1 MVIRAFITHK
11 KAEVFADC
19 QDRFG
24 VNNGTKSIAVSDG
37 MGSTWQQKIWA
48 QLLVDTFTESRDWL
62 PNADSIKPLCSTW
75 REKVKNFIQQLK
87 DTNVPENI
95 IYRNER
101 NLAGGCSAG
110 ATFVGIRFNGKEW
123 SGSVLGDSCLIEWDG
138 NEATF
143 YSSQDIDTFDSYPDY
158 FDSDVSKE
166 GKGTPKPMN
175 GILSGSKYLLLVSD
189 PFSDFLLEHK
199 KQNNEGKYISQL
211 LDVSSHEEFET
222 LVAKWREEEGM
233 HNDDTTLV
241 VVENDGTDEF
251 SIAALDDL
259 DTLIEKDK
267 LKKEKKQEIN
277 IDEQIVSQKEQV
289 KEENETPTDSNC
301 APTPVETNLIINE
314 LTNELER
321 YWISLEKKSFKNWWS
336 LIKKAIKEVL
346 SRYIIYKK

>member
-24 VNNGTKSIAVSDG
+24 VNNDTKSIAVSDG

-48 QLLVDTFTESRDWL
+48 QLLVDTFTESKDWL

-75 REKVKNFIQQLK
+75 KEKVENFIQQLK
-87 DTNVPENI
+87 ETNAPKYLTI
-95 IYRNER
+95 MNER
-101 NLAGGCSAG
+101 SLYLLRRSAG

-138 NEATF
+138 NETMF
-143 YSSQDIDTFDSYPDY
+143 YSSQDVDTFDSYPDY

-166 GKGTPKPMN
+166 GKGTPKPIK
-175 GILSGSKYLLLVSD
+175 GILSGGKCLLLVSD

-199 KQNNEGKYISQL
+199 KQSNEGEYISQL
-211 LDVSSHEEFET
+211 LAVSSHEDFET
-222 LVAKWREEEGM
+222 LVAKWREEGM

-251 SIAALDDL
+251 SIVALDDL

-267 LKKEKKQEIN
+267 LEKEKKQEIN
-277 IDEQIVSQKEQV
+277 IDEQIVFQKEQG
-289 KEENETPTDSNC
+289 KEESETPTDSNC
-301 APTPVETNLIINE
+301 TPTPVETNLIIKE
-314 LTNELER
+314 LINELER
-321 YWISLEKKSFKNWWS
+321 YRNSLEKKRLRNWWS

-346 SRYIIYKK
+346 SRYVIYKK